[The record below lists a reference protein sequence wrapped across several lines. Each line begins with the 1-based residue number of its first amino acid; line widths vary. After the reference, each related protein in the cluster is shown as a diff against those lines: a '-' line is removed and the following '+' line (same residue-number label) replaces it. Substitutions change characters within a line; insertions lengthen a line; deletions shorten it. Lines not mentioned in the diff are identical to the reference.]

1 MQDIAPETGPS
12 QHPRRCMMEV
22 SVAVM
27 PTKHQKRRAESGD
40 DSDGE
45 LSGCEGGVVGRV
57 SEGGGSVGGAGGECG
72 GGGGDRP
79 CAEDEKVRG
88 DVPTVPVDED
98 SAADD
103 ARLLLSLAGAS
114 RAAGR
119 APPRAWGGGRV
130 QPDLSHWWCAHAL
143 GCVRLAGAG
152 CLCVQRACVVACVVW
167 QLCVSLTRGGMSA
180 HVCVVSLCVYEHASV
195 YLHAFYWH

>member
-1 MQDIAPETGPS
+1 
-12 QHPRRCMMEV
+12 MMEV

-57 SEGGGSVGGAGGECG
+57 SEGGGSVGGGGGECGG

-114 RAAGR
+114 RAAGARHR
-119 APPRAWGGGRV
+119 ARGAAGECSLILVIGGVRTRWV
-130 QPDLSHWWCAHAL
+130 A
-143 GCVRLAGAG
+143 CVRLAGAG

-167 QLCVSLTRGGMSA
+167 QLCVSFVDTRGYECTCVCCLS
-180 HVCVVSLCVYEHASV
+180 VCV
-195 YLHAFYWH
+195 